1 MTPNN
6 SLNIITNV
14 TEIYSSKAWLKLT
27 EYYESIKDPKG

>member
-14 TEIYSSKAWLKLT
+14 TEIYSSKELLKLT
-27 EYYESIKDPKG
+27 EHYQSIKDPKG